1 MVVMCKGDVMSD
13 ESKSLDLAGIG
24 KVAKAIPPE
33 VYTQT
38 SSTVLSTFDKL
49 VAPIT
54 ETTDGL
60 GRYIK
65 QKFNNMVEVEKA
77 VATYTLENA
86 IHKAQGKARRLNKTM
101 ITPVHSKSFVKTLE
115 ESSKETDPLLHEM
128 WENLLA
134 EQLVDN
140 VFHPHFVE
148 ILSHFSPKEA
158 QLITKLRLK
167 GEITDHCGG
176 YISYDHDSFTHWV
189 ANGSGAN
196 MCTWDYS
203 CTLLDE
209 FSFIGLLA
217 PNKEKYPEATV
228 IIHLTEAGKAF
239 LKSVSP

>member
-1 MVVMCKGDVMSD
+1 MSD
-13 ESKSLDLAGIG
+13 DSKSLDLVGLG

-38 SSTVLSTFDKL
+38 SSTVLSTFDRL

-65 QKFNNMVEVEKA
+65 QKFDNMVEVEKA

-86 IHKAQGKARRLNKTM
+86 VIKAQNKAKRLNKPTVA
-101 ITPVHSKSFVKTLE
+101 PAHSKSFVKAIE

-134 EQLVDN
+134 EQLIDN

-148 ILSHFSPKEA
+148 ILSHFSSKEA
-158 QLITKLRLK
+158 QLLTKLK
-167 GEITDHCGG
+167 AKDQVTDHCGG
-176 YISYDHDSFTHWV
+176 YISYNDDSFTHWLS
-189 ANGSGAN
+189 NGIGAE
-196 MCTWDYS
+196 MLPWDYS
-203 CTLLDE
+203 CILLDE
-209 FSFIGLLA
+209 FRFIGLLA
-217 PNKEKYPEATV
+217 PNKEKYPEGAV
-228 IIHLTEAGKAF
+228 ILHLSRAGQAF